1 MENNNFCTCCGAKL
15 EEDANFCISCG
26 NPIKPKIVMPQIK
39 TASWWIMG
47 AFFGAFIILALICF
61 VI

>member
-1 MENNNFCTCCGAKL
+1 MENNNFCTFCGAKL
-15 EEDANFCISCG
+15 EDDANFCTSCG
-26 NPIKPKIVMPQIK
+26 KTVNEFKMPPIK

-47 AFFGAFIILALICF
+47 AFFGAFIILALICL